1 MAGATSQVKTAS
13 ATPKR
18 VWVGRIITALV
29 SALFLFSGIM
39 KFMGGPE
46 MEQGMAKM
54 GLPETMILPLAVV
67 EIACVVI
74 YATPATAVLGA
85 ILLTGYLGGAICTH
99 WRVGDLFVTQIVL
112 GVLVWL
118 GIFLRDDRLWSVL
131 PVRIKREPT
140 K

>member
-1 MAGATSQVKTAS
+1 MANEDPSVELKPGVSN
-13 ATPKR
+13 R
-18 VWVGRIITALV
+18 VWAGRILTGLM
-29 SALFLFSGIM
+29 SALFLFSGVM

-46 MEQGMAKM
+46 LEEGMAKM
-54 GLPETMILPLAVV
+54 GLPESMILPLAIL

-99 WRVGDLFVTQIVL
+99 WRVGDTFVWQIAF

-118 GIFLRDDRLWSVL
+118 GIFLRDDRLWSL
-131 PVRIKREPT
+131 IPVRTKRDPV
-140 K
+140 